1 MGRPAGRRP
10 AGARTL
16 PRPPIRAGSVK
27 NQHSNSSFYSTPGCG
42 TGRTRKQNASSG
54 PSAVGGLV
62 TLGTDAVEVND
73 RGRLLIRN
81 VAMAFDAYLQS
92 RTDDQPTYSKTV

>member
-1 MGRPAGRRP
+1 MEAD
-10 AGARTL
+10 
-16 PRPPIRAGSVK
+16 
-27 NQHSNSSFYSTPGCG
+27 
-42 TGRTRKQNASSG
+42 
-54 PSAVGGLV
+54 GLV